1 MASDNSRTPG
11 PGQAQHRLG
20 LINLRP
26 RRGWEL
32 HPAVGSKLGRRGRA
46 ADLAGSW
53 VFLAVTGLLC
63 GASLMAARPDRRV
76 VAVAILSVV
85 LSGLAVVE
93 LSIVLMTTRR
103 TDEVAAE
110 VALFDLE
117 SSRRAAAAVEDLRDE
132 VERLRA
138 DLARLTALLQT
149 TATDRRD
156 R

>member
-1 MASDNSRTPG
+1 M
-11 PGQAQHRLG
+11 
-20 LINLRP
+20 
-26 RRGWEL
+26 
-32 HPAVGSKLGRRGRA
+32 GSKLGRRGRA